1 MIANVVLRIAK
12 AVVNQVLSQLTQQL
26 NAVQEQAM
34 RPMDAMI
41 QQVVGGI
48 WIGRGADAF
57 VQEVR
62 SIMLPG
68 VKSVHASLGTFSRNI
83 KFAQDRIERAD
94 KDVSRLVKSRIFDA
108 FGFF

>member
-1 MIANVVLRIAK
+1 MIANVVLRIAQ
-12 AVVNQVLSQLTQQL
+12 AVVGNVLSQLTQQI
-26 NAVQEQAM
+26 NVVQEM
-34 RPMDAMI
+34 VRRPLDAMI

-57 VQEVR
+57 VQEIR
-62 SIMLPG
+62 SVMIPG
-68 VKSVHASLGTFSRNI
+68 VTGILGGLGTFSRNI